1 MIAKICWELIEALIS
16 LWKVRDWAL
25 VFEKVVA
32 EPFRSRFTPDRQVRT
47 DTIKRTRPILRV
59 SNLTR
64 YFPLESFRLQA
75 YSQLLGMKY
84 IHSGQKTRLSFA
96 QVRFLTHPWFFSNSF
111 SRPPRSE
118 TGKPTGQRGL

>member
-1 MIAKICWELIEALIS
+1 MIAKICWELIEVLIS

-25 VFEKVVA
+25 VLEKVVA

-64 YFPLESFRLQA
+64 YSSL
-75 YSQLLGMKY
+75 K
-84 IHSGQKTRLSFA
+84 
-96 QVRFLTHPWFFSNSF
+96 
-111 SRPPRSE
+111 
-118 TGKPTGQRGL
+118 